1 MTRPHPTLFLLV
13 GLLAARLAT
22 GAELNGVLDW
32 SQRTP
37 LSLPVSGVIDSV
49 NAQPGQWVKKGE
61 LLLALNPTVFK
72 AQVAEARAE
81 LDRLTEDE
89 ADARRDLERV
99 KELYARTVSSTTELD
114 AAQLRHA
121 RARAGLAAAQARVER
136 ARRLLAESE
145 LRAPFDA
152 LVLERHAE
160 QGMAVA
166 AQCQPAVLFTV
177 ARGDELVVLASLP
190 AAQAL
195 GPRPGDAARISLRG
209 REHTGVIR
217 AVRFPPGREA
227 QLEVVLPR
235 GVGMAP
241 GQPASVSLRA
251 QP

>member
-1 MTRPHPTLFLLV
+1 MTRPHPTLFLLA

-61 LLLALNPTVFK
+61 LLLALDPTLFK

-89 ADARRDLERV
+89 ADARRDLDRV

-121 RARAGLAAAQARVER
+121 RAKAWLAAAQARVER

-152 LVLERHAE
+152 LVLERNAE
-160 QGMAVA
+160 PGMAIA
-166 AQCQPAVLFTV
+166 AQCQPPVLLTL
-177 ARGDELVVLASLP
+177 ARADEMAAIASLP

-195 GPRPGDAARISLRG
+195 GLRPGDGARIVLGS
-209 REHTGVIR
+209 RELSGIIK
-217 AVRFPPGREA
+217 ALRFPAGQDA
-227 QLEVVLPR
+227 KLEVVLTRPAEL
-235 GVGMAP
+235 AP
-241 GQPASVSLRA
+241 GQPVRIRV

>member
-1 MTRPHPTLFLLV
+1 MTRHRLTLGLLA

-22 GAELNGVLDW
+22 GAELSGVLDW

-49 NAQPGQWVKKGE
+49 HAQPGQSVKKGDP
-61 LLLALNPTVFK
+61 LLALNPTLFK

-121 RARAGLAAAQARVER
+121 RAKAGLAAAQARVER

-160 QGMAVA
+160 PGMAIA
-166 AQCQPAVLFTV
+166 AQCQPPALLTV
-177 ARGDELVVLASLP
+177 ARADELAAIASLP

-195 GPRPGDAARISLRG
+195 GLRPGDAARVSLG
-209 REHTGVIR
+209 GKEQAGVVR

-227 QLEVVLPR
+227 QLEVALPR
-235 GVGMAP
+235 GGEMAP
-241 GQPASVSLRA
+241 GQPVGIRV